1 MQHAPPVQQ
10 SAVRDVALA
19 VLTKA
24 AAARI
29 NNRYFI

>member
-10 SAVRDVALA
+10 PAAREAALA
-19 VLTKA
+19 VPTSA
-24 AAARI
+24 VAARI

>member
-10 SAVRDVALA
+10 PAPREAALA
-19 VLTKA
+19 VPTIA
-24 AAARI
+24 VAARI